1 MNHNQ
6 HPDHEEI
13 VPDKSVEERPETP
26 AEAFEEADSAHARS
40 AENKPSDESA
50 ALRAELED
58 LKDKYLRLYA
68 EFDNF
73 RRRTAREKIEMTQTA
88 SRELMTA
95 LLPVLDD
102 FERGIKNDPSVS
114 EGMRLVYQKTLG
126 LLEQKG
132 LKAMESNGQPFDA
145 DLHEAVT
152 EFPAPSPDLK
162 GKVVD
167 TLEKGYYLHDV
178 IIRYAKVVVGR

>member
-1 MNHNQ
+1 MKQNQ

-13 VPDKSVEERPETP
+13 VPENPVEQQPETP
-26 AEAFEEADSAHARS
+26 AEAFEEAA
-40 AENKPSDESA
+40 AEGTASLQNELDE
-50 ALRAELED
+50 

-73 RRRTAREKIEMTQTA
+73 RRRTAREKIEMGKTA
-88 SRELMTA
+88 SRELMVA

-114 EGMRLVYQKTLG
+114 EGMRLVYQKTFA
-126 LLEQKG
+126 LLEQQG
-132 LKAMESNGQPFDA
+132 LKAMDSNGQPFDA
-145 DLHEAVT
+145 DLHEAIT
-152 EFPAPSPDLK
+152 EFPAPVPDLK

-167 TLEKGYYLHDV
+167 TIEKGYYLHDV